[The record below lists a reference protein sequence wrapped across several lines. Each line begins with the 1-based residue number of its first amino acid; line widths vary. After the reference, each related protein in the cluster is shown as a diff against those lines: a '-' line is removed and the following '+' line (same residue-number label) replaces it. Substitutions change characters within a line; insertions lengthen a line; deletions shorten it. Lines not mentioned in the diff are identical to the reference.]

1 MPDTGKSKSE
11 QIFVDPNSQG
21 FKDLNIPLLLNSFI
35 KIFKERITIITTSTF
50 VADYLKGH
58 TETLRKYFNKE
69 EVQFIVKP
77 PSDKEI
83 FKEKD
88 AKNKQGNEQNYTELD
103 DNIGQLHGFI
113 NPDYVETPYLTGKS
127 NEIAYA
133 FAEKLLNKR
142 EGAIFYIY
150 GETGTG
156 KSHLLN
162 ILAYRALQQG
172 QNVYLSNTNNF
183 IDYAKESYFKNK
195 KSFLNLQRKMDFT
208 ILDDFQYLNKNELK
222 WIADPLFEI
231 ITQQINQGKT
241 MVMTSDTPPNHAPP
255 YFHERITNRLM
266 SGYVCF
272 ISLPDKKMKRQYIEW
287 FCKRNSLEISH
298 DVSTYI
304 MSVANNLRAVKG
316 ILGYCQVLNESGQM
330 DIRKLVELT
339 SKIYGDMSTAKKTTE
354 KILHRQIYSLLMDH
368 FGISQEDIKK
378 VQDGDRKRK
387 PTPVAIIDNIT
398 WYLLKDVVENESEL
412 KKSLNIKYNTEKYCF
427 LKGKEAYDK
436 IESKELKT
444 EIAEIMSS
452 SKKRQM
458 SDNKQE
464 GLWG

>member
-1 MPDTGKSKSE
+1 MPDADKSKPE
-11 QIFVDPNSQG
+11 LIFVDPNSKI
-21 FKDLNIPLLLNSFI
+21 FKDLNIPLLLNSYI
-35 KIFKERITIITTSTF
+35 NVFKERITIITTNSF

-58 TETLRKYFNKE
+58 TEILRKYFNKE
-69 EVQFIVKP
+69 EVQFIVRP
-77 PSDKEI
+77 PSEKEMLDEKEI
-83 FKEKD
+83 
-88 AKNKQGNEQNYTELD
+88 KNKQENDQSHID
-103 DNIGQLHGFI
+103 SDSKVGQLHGFI
-113 NPDYVETPYLTGKS
+113 NPDYIETPYLTGKS
-127 NEIAYA
+127 NEVAYA
-133 FAEKLLNKR
+133 FVEKLLNKR
-142 EGAIFYIY
+142 EGAILYIY

-162 ILAYRALQQG
+162 ILAYRAIQQG

-195 KSFLNLQRKMDFT
+195 KAFLNLQRKMDFT
-208 ILDDFQYLNKNELK
+208 ILDDFQYLNKLELK

-241 MVMTSDTPPNHAPP
+241 MVMTSDTPPSLAPT

-287 FCKRNSLEISH
+287 FCKRNTLEISQ
-298 DVSTYI
+298 DVSEYI
-304 MSVANNLRAVKG
+304 MNVANNLRAVKG

-330 DIRKLVELT
+330 DYKKLVELT
-339 SKIYGDMSTAKKTTE
+339 SKIYGDISTAKKTTE

-387 PTPVAIIDNIT
+387 PTPVATIDNIT
-398 WYLLKDVVENESEL
+398 WYLLKDVIENEAEL
-412 KKSLNIKYNTEKYCF
+412 KKLLNIKYNTEKYCYK
-427 LKGKEAYDK
+427 KGKEAYNK
-436 IESKELKT
+436 LENKEV
-444 EIAEIMSS
+444 IAEINEILSS
-452 SKKRQM
+452 SKKRQGY
-458 SDNKQE
+458 DIKQE
-464 GLWG
+464 GLWE